1 ATWDNDTL
9 YIFTNF
15 FAADNSI
22 TAIQGLDT
30 QVAVF
35 DHKNLYLV
43 DNVNSTTKI
52 FRGKGTISPKSVA
65 VSNEGDLYWISSSLE
80 VYRLPKGGTP
90 EKVSSNI
97 TNKNMADSE
106 LGIIDLINPDFV
118 RRIAGGIYNNNNEY
132 LLSLGTLTDEYF
144 GHTIEN
150 AVAIYNPIQ
159 DNWRIDTYPAG
170 VFHTTIDENN
180 EPVTLY
186 GSYSEA
192 AV

>member
-1 ATWDNDTL
+1 
-9 YIFTNF
+9 
-15 FAADNSI
+15 
-22 TAIQGLDT
+22 
-30 QVAVF
+30 
-35 DHKNLYLV
+35 
-43 DNVNSTTKI
+43 
-52 FRGKGTISPKSVA
+52 VA

-118 RRIAGGIYNNNNEY
+118 RRIAGGIYSNNNEY
-132 LLSLGTLTDEYF
+132 IISLGTLSDTYF
-144 GHTIEN
+144 GETIEN
-150 AVAIYNPIQ
+150 AVGIYNPTQ
-159 DNWRIDTYPAG
+159 NNWRIDTYPGG

-192 AV
+192 AVFSVYGKDNYKDDTSTFDGGNPVEEDIDFVLDLHKTTLNRPDENKQVSM